1 MKKIITAVLAV
12 LMIFSLSACAKR
24 ENRADTS
31 LKEGE
36 IMLSGYVKESYGSS
50 LLLEKKEDYDW
61 EEHVS
66 DRVYVGIGERTQF
79 VEDGWYVTDLS
90 ADYFEGKYISVICS
104 KTVLETYPGQLQ
116 GERMII
122 LLD

>member
-1 MKKIITAVLAV
+1 MKKTLAFLLTAVILV
-12 LMIFSLSACAKR
+12 SFFGCAKP

-36 IMLSGYVKESYGSS
+36 IMLSGYVAETYGNS
-50 LLLEKKEDYDW
+50 LLLESAEGYEWQDF
-61 EEHVS
+61 VG
-66 DRVYVGIGERTQF
+66 DRVYVSIGEHTEF
-79 VEDGWYVTDLS
+79 VIDGWYVTDLT
-90 ADYFEGKYISVICS
+90 ADSFRNKYISVICS
-104 KTVLETYPGQLQ
+104 DTVLETYPVQLT

>member
-1 MKKIITAVLAV
+1 MKKIFVILISVILV
-12 LMIFSLSACAKR
+12 ISFSACAKP

-36 IMLSGYVKESYGSS
+36 IKLSGYVQESYGSS
-50 LLLEKKEDYDW
+50 FLLQKTDGYDW
-61 EEHVS
+61 EDYAG
-66 DRVYVGIGERTQF
+66 DRVFVNIGTNTDF
-79 VEDGWYVTDLS
+79 VVDGWYVTDLS

-104 KTVLETYPGQLQ
+104 ETILETYPAQLQ